1 MNPELLVRKLHR
13 LVAGGYQSYAAEL
26 HQGEEGPAVAA
37 CRLASQHGAVGLV
50 ETYIL
55 TCLYTAHHQVVA
67 AAADVHPRGLVAVA
81 EDAIHRHHL

>member
-1 MNPELLVRKLHR
+1 MLHHGEDS
-13 LVAGGYQSYAAEL
+13 LAVIAGS
-26 HQGEEGPAVAA
+26 
-37 CRLASQHGAVGLV
+37 LASQHGAVGLV

-81 EDAIHRHHL
+81 EDVLHSCHL